1 MDIENNKLNETEI
14 IYPSDISVD
23 EKNIFCDENK
33 SNILINSLKTFNEN
47 KIENNKTKFL
57 MNYNDIITLIKLGIE
72 YQIKINN
79 SINVYYDEI
88 CNDFIQNIKYYFLS
102 FETINNNKNN
112 KKINNNRY
120 KKKIEEE
127 KNNINHISISV
138 NRSQILNIKNKQ
150 DSKTK
155 KNKNNDNNINYKKD
169 GNNKSVEKKSKS
181 RTIYPINL
189 SKNEKNNNKLNKSV
203 EKRKS
208 KEITKNKNT
217 QSFSIFTVCENI
229 KNTSFTGKPKRK
241 NNDNKKNIYLNQYK
255 NSAIKRQILGN
266 NIIKPSNMA
275 NKLLQ
280 KGIKYINEFAFMKEE
295 ERKKRY

>member
-14 IYPSDISVD
+14 IYPSDISID
-23 EKNIFCDENK
+23 EKNIFYDENK

-112 KKINNNRY
+112 KKIN
-120 KKKIEEE
+120 
-127 KNNINHISISV
+127 SISV

>member
-14 IYPSDISVD
+14 IYPSDISID
-23 EKNIFCDENK
+23 EKNIFYDENK

-112 KKINNNRY
+112 KKIN
-120 KKKIEEE
+120 
-127 KNNINHISISV
+127 SISV

-150 DSKTK
+150 DLKTK

>member
-14 IYPSDISVD
+14 IYPSDISID

-112 KKINNNRY
+112 KKIN
-120 KKKIEEE
+120 
-127 KNNINHISISV
+127 ISV

-150 DSKTK
+150 DLKTK

>member
-1 MDIENNKLNETEI
+1 M
-14 IYPSDISVD
+14 
-23 EKNIFCDENK
+23 
-33 SNILINSLKTFNEN
+33 
-47 KIENNKTKFL
+47 
-57 MNYNDIITLIKLGIE
+57 
-72 YQIKINN
+72 
-79 SINVYYDEI
+79 
-88 CNDFIQNIKYYFLS
+88 
-102 FETINNNKNN
+102 
-112 KKINNNRY
+112 
-120 KKKIEEE
+120 
-127 KNNINHISISV
+127 
-138 NRSQILNIKNKQ
+138 
-150 DSKTK
+150 
-155 KNKNNDNNINYKKD
+155 
-169 GNNKSVEKKSKS
+169 EKKSKS